1 VILLHEGQL
10 RRAFL
15 GNRLLLMARVLVID
29 TSILCVWLEVPG
41 KETCGSENDQWNKQR
56 VEDKIQQ
63 EIQAGATLVLPL
75 ATIIETGNHIA
86 QVSQNYGK
94 AKALAK
100 IMADA
105 ADENTPWAAF
115 IEQSTL
121 WDAEGLKQLSTQ
133 WLARVAKGDSIGDV
147 TITTVANYYAEKGF
161 SVEILTGDSGL
172 KAYEPTP
179 PPEIPKRR
187 RRSG

>member
-1 VILLHEGQL
+1 
-10 RRAFL
+10 
-15 GNRLLLMARVLVID
+15 MARVLVID

-41 KETCGSENDQWNKQR
+41 KETCGSENDQWDKQR
-56 VEDKIQQ
+56 VEDTIQQ

-75 ATIIETGNHIA
+75 ATIIETGNHISQAA
-86 QVSQNYGK
+86 QRYEK
-94 AKALAK
+94 AQALAK

-115 IEQSTL
+115 IEPRL

-147 TITTVANYYAEKGF
+147 TITTVANYYAEQGF

-172 KAYEPTP
+172 KAYEPIP
-179 PPEIPKRR
+179 PAAIPKPR

>member
-1 VILLHEGQL
+1 
-10 RRAFL
+10 
-15 GNRLLLMARVLVID
+15 MARVLVVD

-41 KETCGSENDQWNKQR
+41 KETCGSENDHWDKQR
-56 VEDKIQQ
+56 VEDTIQQ

-86 QVSQNYGK
+86 QASQRYEK
-94 AKALAK
+94 AQALAK

-115 IEQSTL
+115 TEQSHL
-121 WDAEGLKQLSTQ
+121 WDAEGLKQLSIR
-133 WLARVAKGDSIGDV
+133 WLARVANGDSIGDV
-147 TITTVANYYAEKGF
+147 AITTVANFYARKGF

-172 KAYEPTP
+172 KAYEPMP
-179 PPEIPKRR
+179 LAKIPRT
-187 RRSG
+187 RRSGN